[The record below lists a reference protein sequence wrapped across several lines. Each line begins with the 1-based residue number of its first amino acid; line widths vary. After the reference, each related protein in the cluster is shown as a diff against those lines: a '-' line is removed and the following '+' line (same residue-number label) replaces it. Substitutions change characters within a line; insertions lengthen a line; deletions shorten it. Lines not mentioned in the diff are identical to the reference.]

1 MQTLLLATRNPHKTR
16 EFAEIL
22 GGEFKLIDLS
32 GAPTA
37 PEIEETGQTF
47 AANAVLKAVAIS
59 QGQPGFVIA
68 DDSGL
73 EVDALGGAP
82 GIFSARYAGKNAT
95 DRQNIDKLL
104 REIARVSADQRSAR
118 FRCVVALA
126 RSGRLLGT
134 FEESVEGVIVDPAR
148 GRHGFGYDPIFMPT
162 GFQQTLAEMMPSAK
176 NKISHRA
183 KAIAALRRGLRSGTM
198 F

>member
-47 AANAVLKAVAIS
+47 AANAVLKAVTIS

-73 EVDALGGAP
+73 QVDALRGAP
-82 GIFSARYAGKNAT
+82 GIFSARYAGENAT

-118 FRCVVALA
+118 FRCAVALA

-148 GRHGFGYDPIFMPT
+148 GSHGFGYDPIFMPT
-162 GFQQTLAEMMPSAK
+162 GFQQTFAEMMPSAK

-183 KAIAALRRGLRSGTM
+183 KAIAALRRGLRSRTM